1 VSVVGWSGVDVYEE
15 EEDVFYQNLSEEVL
29 HDDMLARL
37 MVHAHLA
44 VAHSHIPKRE
54 A

>member
-1 VSVVGWSGVDVYEE
+1 VDVYEE

-44 VAHSHIPKRE
+44 VAHSQARGVNSSEKAPL
-54 A
+54 